1 MIHFPKPT
9 LDAHGAY
16 EDKPITNM
24 FTNVFL
30 TIFVVIIQ
38 LLNRV

>member
-24 FTNVFL
+24 FTRLCASVWVKLF
-30 TIFVVIIQ
+30 I
-38 LLNRV
+38 